1 MDPKITTAVVT
12 GAATI
17 SAAVLVAI
25 FQFIGKWREERRL
38 ARVAASEA
46 DARLAASFI
55 QLMSRAHAR
64 GEPVVSDGPHLEALF
79 QTGILADQLRACLA
93 AQVSGPIDGSAMLR
107 IDQVFD
113 AVQIRVP
120 PVGGAEQEAAMQAV
134 IALGLQHS
142 FLTYAALTGLRDRN
156 KFKPVWNFAEAELAL
171 QARLKFDAR
180 KFGLHRRDRPS
191 YWFARG

>member
-1 MDPKITTAVVT
+1 MDPKIATAVVT

-17 SAAVLVAI
+17 SAAVLVAV
-25 FQFIGKWREERRL
+25 FQFMGKWREERRL
-38 ARVAASEA
+38 ARVAAAEA
-46 DARLAASFI
+46 DARLAGSFV

-64 GEPVVSDGPHLEALF
+64 GEAVVSDGSALEALL
-79 QTGILADQLRACLA
+79 QTGVLADQLRVLLA
-93 AQVSGPIDGSAMLR
+93 AQVPGPIDQPALLR
-107 IDQVFD
+107 VDQILD

-142 FLTYAALTGLRDRN
+142 FLTHAALTGLRDRN
-156 KFKPVWNFAEAELAL
+156 QFKPVWNFAEAEKAL
-171 QARLKFDAR
+171 LARLKFDAR
-180 KFGLHRRDRPS
+180 KTRMRRQDRPS